1 MQIWTANLFNKH
13 TDIKIL
19 VWLCLEVLSSH
30 LRSSRL
36 PQTSATTKGISN
48 EDLSTHLWDFF
59 FFFFF
64 NITSPQHTFAKLVE
78 NKERTIATVSN
89 SYWWGHVTLLGFV
102 EVGKKLKTTALGESC
117 NYIIS
122 MTPWTI
128 SKKTK
133 FLGSGENMPAK
144 WSLKRIMAMGNIV
157 AVSGARGSP
166 SSSRWGKEMLAPIFL
181 SWKQKS
187 ILTTKTVL

>member
-1 MQIWTANLFNKH
+1 MQIWTANLFNEH

-19 VWLCLEVLSSH
+19 GWLRLEVLSSH

-48 EDLSTHLWDFF
+48 GDLSTHLWD

-64 NITSPQHTFAKLVE
+64 NITSPQHTFANLVE

-89 SYWWGHVTLLGFV
+89 NSYWWDHVTQLGFA
-102 EVGKKLKTTALGESC
+102 ELGKKLKTTDLGESC

-166 SSSRWGKEMLAPIFL
+166 SSSR
-181 SWKQKS
+181 
-187 ILTTKTVL
+187 